1 MDVLGGSE
9 PHFIKCVK
17 PNSTKS
23 STKLEPPLV
32 LEQLRYSG
40 ILEAVVVRKQ
50 GFPTRRTHEDFR
62 GDYWALVKLDRMD
75 VKQNPPVEVC
85 RMIIERLQSRPGGH
99 YHDMHV
105 GKSLVFFRPEVL
117 SMLDGERIVLTERLA
132 IKGQTVWRMYAD
144 KKRVR
149 KLAQA
154 RALLREAIALG
165 SKNNRGNISIIGSL
179 ETNIEN
185 CATTL
190 KLHIIEIKSGRGLL
204 QRLKTVEI
212 IFTSLDFALSPQAKS
227 KYEDI
232 FEEYD
237 VMIMK
242 TILKCR

>member
-9 PHFIKCVK
+9 PHFIKCIK
-17 PNSTKS
+17 PNSIKS
-23 STKLEPPLV
+23 STKVEPPLV

-62 GDYWALVKLDRMD
+62 GDYWALVKLNRMD

-85 RMIIERLQSRPGGH
+85 RIIIKRLQSRPGAQ
-99 YHDMHV
+99 YCNMHV

-117 SMLDGERIVLTERLA
+117 SLLDDERIVLTERLA
-132 IKGQTVWRMYAD
+132 IKGQAVWRMYTE

-154 RALLREAIALG
+154 RALLREAITLG
-165 SKNNRGNISIIGSL
+165 SENNRGNISVIGSL
-179 ETNIEN
+179 ESNIEN

-190 KLHIIEIKSGRGLL
+190 KLRIIEIKNGRVLL
-204 QRLKTVEI
+204 QRLRTVEI
-212 IFTSLDFALSPQAKS
+212 TFTSLDFALSLQAKS

-237 VMIMK
+237 VMIK
-242 TILKCR
+242 IITFLK